1 MTFVFALLRGYG
13 FNHCWNVG
21 EYHSKTEAEDIVKRL
36 NEIVKQNEIRVD
48 DLADKIFEQDTD
60 DTDDES
66 DNSDKPWCYTPLGYN
81 TKLFID
87 IKDELMSVAPLA
99 RVPDN
104 VDLSVVDMSLGYEVS
119 DIKMIED

>member
-1 MTFVFALLRGYG
+1 MTFVVALLRGYE

-21 EYHSKTEAEDIVKRL
+21 EYQSKSEAEDIVKRL
-36 NEIVKQNEIRVD
+36 NEIVEQNEIRVD
-48 DLADKIFEQDTD
+48 DLADKIFDQDTD
-60 DTDDES
+60 ESDDD

-87 IKDELMSVAPLA
+87 IKDELTSVAPLA

-104 VDLSVVDMSLGYEVS
+104 VDLSVVDMSLHYIIS
-119 DIKMIED
+119 DIEMKED